1 LWIIHLTCGYCCRE
15 REKAAEK
22 QYFNQEDE
30 KLLRNLMNK
39 LKSTAAAQVGGGA
52 KGPAAAAPK
61 VNPARVRLNEIV
73 GSKLTEAEKDA
84 LMEWRTHDF

>member
-1 LWIIHLTCGYCCRE
+1 
-15 REKAAEK
+15 
-22 QYFNQEDE
+22 
-30 KLLRNLMNK
+30 MNK